1 MNLLV
6 VGISHRSAA
15 VETLE
20 RLAVGPDAAADLA
33 RALLRGG
40 EIREAVVLSTC
51 NRVEVYATAGTFH
64 GGLTA
69 VVDELHRVWGL
80 TETEAALDFASC
92 GYVRHGADAVAHAFR
107 VAAGLDSMVAGEPQI
122 LGQLRE
128 AYETAREA
136 DQVGRH
142 LHELFQQALRVGKRV
157 RAETDVDAA
166 APSVVTAALALAER
180 ALEGNDL
187 PGDPDSGAL
196 KRARAAVV
204 GAGAMGGL
212 ATATLAR
219 AGVASLAVAN
229 RDRGK
234 AERLALEWDA
244 RPADYDDLAALA
256 ADVDLLVCA
265 TASPEPILR
274 AAHLAGRT
282 APLVVCDLALPKD
295 VAEEVALLDGV
306 TVVGIAE
313 IQRDRAAEHPV
324 AGGAAGAA
332 AETLAEVEALLAEEI
347 AAYTDSL
354 RADAVTPTVAALR
367 AVAADIVDAELSRV
381 ARRGDF
387 SDDQRA
393 EVARTVHR
401 VVQRLLHEPTVRV
414 RELAGQPG
422 APDYARALRDLFALD
437 GAAVAGV
444 HDLAEALKVNP
455 AVESAAVPTALAG
468 PPAPRSAPADSIAPQ
483 GDRVPLPEAAASGD
497 ARPRGAALAE
507 TAAPP
512 QPGAP
517 SPHRP

>member
-20 RLAVGPDAAADLA
+20 RLAVGPEAAADLA

-40 EIREAVVLSTC
+40 EVREAVVLSTC
-51 NRVEVYATAGTFH
+51 NRVEVYANADTFH
-64 GGLTA
+64 GGLSA

-80 TETEAALDFASC
+80 TEIEASLDFASC

-136 DQVGRH
+136 DHVGRH

-157 RAETDVDAA
+157 HAETDVDAA
-166 APSVVTAALALAER
+166 APSVVTAALDLAER
-180 ALEGNDL
+180 AL
-187 PGDPDSGAL
+187 PGGLA
-196 KRARAAVV
+196 KARAAVV
-204 GAGAMGGL
+204 GAGAMGAL

-219 AGVASLAVAN
+219 AGVDTLAVAN
-229 RDRGK
+229 RDRAK
-234 AERLALEWDA
+234 AQRLALEWGA
-244 RPADYDDLAALA
+244 EAAEYGDLPSLA

-265 TASPEPILR
+265 TSSPEPVLR
-274 AAHLAGRT
+274 AADLEGRT
-282 APLVVCDLALPKD
+282 GPLVVCDLALPKD
-295 VAEEVALLDGV
+295 VAEDVALLEGV
-306 TVVGIAE
+306 TVVDIAE
-313 IQRDRAAEHPV
+313 IQRDTT

-332 AETLAEVEALLAEEI
+332 TETLAQVEALLAEEI
-347 AAYTDSL
+347 AAYNESL
-354 RADAVTPTVAALR
+354 RADTVTPTVAALR
-367 AVAADIVDAELSRV
+367 SVAADIVDAELSRV

-414 RELAGQPG
+414 RELAGRPG
-422 APDYARALRDLFALD
+422 APDYARALRDLFALEAD
-437 GAAVAGV
+437 AVAAVGDV
-444 HDLAEALKVNP
+444 GEALKINPVPVEAPAAAAPGATPAPAFP
-455 AVESAAVPTALAG
+455 AV
-468 PPAPRSAPADSIAPQ
+468 SIASQ
-483 GDRVPLPEAAASGD
+483 GLSCPLPDAAATGGT
-497 ARPRGAALAE
+497 RPEGASLSMP
-507 TAAPP
+507 AAPP
-512 QPGAP
+512 QPGATTP
-517 SPHRP
+517 PRH

>member
-20 RLAVGPDAAADLA
+20 RLAVGPEAAADLS

-40 EIREAVVLSTC
+40 EVREAVVLSTC
-51 NRVEVYATAGTFH
+51 NRVEVYATAATFH
-64 GGLTA
+64 GGLSA
-69 VVDELHRVWGL
+69 IVDELHRVWGL
-80 TETEAALDFASC
+80 GDAESELDFASC
-92 GYVRHGADAVAHAFR
+92 GYVRHGADAAAHAFR

-122 LGQLRE
+122 LGQLRD

-142 LHELFQQALRVGKRV
+142 LHELFQQALRVGKRIH
-157 RAETDVDAA
+157 AETDVDAA
-166 APSVVTAALALAER
+166 APSVVTAALDLAER
-180 ALEGNDL
+180 KLAEAGFFGL
-187 PGDPDSGAL
+187 AQ
-196 KRARAAVV
+196 ARAAVV
-204 GAGAMGGL
+204 GAGAMGSL

-219 AGVASLAVAN
+219 SGVKSLKVAN
-229 RDRGK
+229 RDRDK
-234 AERLALEWDA
+234 AERLAAVWDA
-244 RPADYDDLAALA
+244 ETAAYDDLASLA
-256 ADVDLLVCA
+256 AQVDLLVCA
-265 TASPEPILR
+265 TASPEPVLR

-295 VAEEVALLDGV
+295 VAEEVSRLDGV
-306 TVVGIAE
+306 HVVDIAE
-313 IQRDRAAEHPV
+313 IQRAD
-324 AGGAAGAA
+324 AAGAA
-332 AETLAEVEALLAEEI
+332 ADTLAEVEALLAEEI
-347 AAYTDSL
+347 AAYNEAL

-367 AVAADIVDAELSRV
+367 SVAADIVDAELARV

-387 SDDQRA
+387 TDDQRA

-437 GAAVAGV
+437 AAQVAEPQTG
-444 HDLAEALKVNP
+444 DLADALKINP
-455 AVESAAVPTALAG
+455 VAADTPDGTLG
-468 PPAPRSAPADSIAPQ
+468 
-483 GDRVPLPEAAASGD
+483 
-497 ARPRGAALAE
+497 
-507 TAAPP
+507 TAPP

>member
-20 RLAVGPDAAADLA
+20 RLAVGPEAAGHLA

-40 EIREAVVLSTC
+40 EVREAVVLSTC
-51 NRVEVYATAGTFH
+51 NRVEVYATAATFH
-64 GGLTA
+64 GGLGA
-69 VVDELHRVWGL
+69 IVDELHRAWGL
-80 TETEAALDFASC
+80 TDRQAALDFASF

-122 LGQLRE
+122 LGQLRD
-128 AYETAREA
+128 AYDRAREA

-157 RAETDVDAA
+157 HAETDVDAA
-166 APSVVTAALALAER
+166 APSVVTAALGLAER
-180 ALEGNDL
+180 ELDRAGVAGL
-187 PGDPDSGAL
+187 SG
-196 KRARAAVV
+196 ARAAVV

-219 AGVASLAVAN
+219 AGVTALKVAN

-234 AERLALEWDA
+234 AERLAAEWGA
-244 RPADYDDLAALA
+244 EAADYHDLASLA
-256 ADVDLLVCA
+256 AGVDLLVCA
-265 TASPEPILR
+265 TASTEPVLR
-274 AAHLAGRT
+274 AAHLEGRT
-282 APLVVCDLALPKD
+282 GPLVVCDLALPKD
-295 VAEEVALLDGV
+295 VADDVADLPGV
-306 TVVGIAE
+306 GVIGIAE
-313 IQRDRAAEHPV
+313 IQRA
-324 AGGAAGAA
+324 GAAGAA
-332 AETLAEVEALLAEEI
+332 AETLAAVEALLAEEVE
-347 AAYTDSL
+347 AYNEAL

-367 AVAADIVDAELSRV
+367 SAAADIVDAELARV

-387 SDDQRA
+387 TDDQRA

-437 GAAVAGV
+437 AVAAAEGA
-444 HDLAEALKVNP
+444 DLAEALKISPEP
-455 AVESAAVPTALAG
+455 AA
-468 PPAPRSAPADSIAPQ
+468 
-483 GDRVPLPEAAASGD
+483 EAAAAHRPAAEACPLD
-497 ARPRGAALAE
+497 ADSSS
-507 TAAPP
+507 AAPT
-512 QPGAP
+512 QPGGLAP
-517 SPHRP
+517 SRP

>member
-20 RLAVGPDAAADLA
+20 RLAVGPEAAADLA

-40 EIREAVVLSTC
+40 EVREAVVLSTC

-80 TETEAALDFASC
+80 SETEAALDFASC

-122 LGQLRE
+122 LGQLRD
-128 AYETAREA
+128 AYDTAREA

-142 LHELFQQALRVGKRV
+142 LHELFQQALRVGKRIH
-157 RAETDVDAA
+157 AETDVDAA
-166 APSVVTAALALAER
+166 APSIVTAALELAER
-180 ALEGNDL
+180 ELARAGFANGLTE
-187 PGDPDSGAL
+187 
-196 KRARAAVV
+196 ARAAVV
-204 GAGAMGGL
+204 GAGSMGSL

-219 AGVASLAVAN
+219 SGVKTLAVAN

-234 AERLALEWDA
+234 AERLAAVWDA
-244 RPADYDDLAALA
+244 VAADYDDLTSLA
-256 ADVDLLVCA
+256 AQVDILVCA
-265 TASPEPILR
+265 TSSPEPVLL
-274 AAHLAGRT
+274 AEHLKGRT
-282 APLVVCDLALPKD
+282 RPLVVCDLALPKD
-295 VAEEVALLDGV
+295 VAEDVAKLDGV
-306 TVVGIAE
+306 HVIDLAE
-313 IQRDRAAEHPV
+313 IQRAD
-324 AGGAAGAA
+324 AAGAA
-332 AETLAEVEALLAEEI
+332 ADTLAEVEALLAEEI
-347 AAYTDSL
+347 TAYNESL
-354 RADAVTPTVAALR
+354 RADTVTPTVAALR
-367 AVAADIVDAELSRV
+367 ASAADIVDAELARV

-387 SDDQRA
+387 TDDQRS

-437 GAAVAGV
+437 AVAVAEG
-444 HDLAEALKVNP
+444 HDLAEALKV
-455 AVESAAVPTALAG
+455 SAEPMNETSAVPAFGRAV
-468 PPAPRSAPADSIAPQ
+468 AEAPQ
-483 GDRVPLPEAAASGD
+483 AADACPLGAD
-497 ARPRGAALAE
+497 AVDSPLAD
-507 TAAPP
+507 PP
-512 QPGAP
+512 PGASKP
-517 SPHRP
+517 PRH